1 MNVIKK
7 KNTHNIKEKY
17 VVLYLWTPVFVLK
30 MSINTNTSVDAVQ
43 SKTQNLG
50 VITFI
55 WVC

>member
-50 VITFI
+50 VN
-55 WVC
+55 